1 MSFQWSDPEPHYRHL
16 YAGDSLSKS
25 DRQVILWGVSM
36 TPIAYCD
43 DSAQAER
50 VKQRII
56 AFMAEVEAEENARFT
71 NG

>member
-16 YAGDSLSKS
+16 NLGEFTSSIG
-25 DRQVILWGVSM
+25 RQVILWGVSM

-43 DSAQAER
+43 DPAQAER
-50 VKQRII
+50 VKQRIMS
-56 AFMAEVEAEENARFT
+56 FMAEVEAEENTEFT